1 MGIGNMLSVF
11 DISGS
16 GLSAERM
23 RMNVIANNIAN
34 ANATDTPEGGPYRR
48 EQVEFAAVLNESM
61 KNGGVNGVNG
71 AERLGGVKVKG
82 IVKSQDPFTVQYMPG
97 HPKADAKGFVNMPNV
112 AVATE
117 MVDLIT
123 ASRAYE
129 ANLAVINSS
138 KDMSTKA
145 LSIIGR

>member
-1 MGIGNMLSVF
+1 MGMDNMFSVF

-16 GLSAERM
+16 GLSAERI
-23 RMNVIANNIAN
+23 RMNVIPNNIAN

-48 EQVEFAAVLNESM
+48 EQVEFASLLNNTV
-61 KNGGVNGVNG
+61 KNSEIKG
-71 AERLGGVKVKG
+71 AERLGGVKVQQ
-82 IVKSQDPFTVQYMPG
+82 ITKSTEPFNKVFIPG

-112 AVATE
+112 SVMTE
-117 MVDLIT
+117 MVDLVT

-138 KDMSTKA
+138 KDMNNKA
-145 LSIIGR
+145 LSILGK

>member
-1 MGIGNMLSVF
+1 MGIDNMLSVF

-16 GLSAERM
+16 GLAAERV

-48 EQVEFAAVLNESM
+48 EQVEFSAILNESM
-61 KNGGVNGVNG
+61 KSGGINGV
-71 AERLGGVKVKG
+71 ERLGGVKIKG

-97 HPKADAKGFVNMPNV
+97 HPKADAKGFVNMPNI

-123 ASRAYE
+123 ASRSYE

>member
-1 MGIGNMLSVF
+1 MGMGKILSAF
-11 DISGS
+11 DISCS

-48 EQVEFAAVLNESM
+48 EQVEFSAVLNELQ
-61 KNGGVNGVNG
+61 NGVAKG
-71 AERLGGVKVKG
+71 VSGSERLGGVKVKG
-82 IVKSQDPFTVQYMPG
+82 IVKSQDPFSVQYMPG

-112 AVATE
+112 QVATE

-123 ASRAYE
+123 ASRSYE
-129 ANLAVINSS
+129 ANLAVINST
-138 KDMSTKA
+138 KDMNSKA
-145 LSIIGR
+145 LSLIGR

>member
-1 MGIGNMLSVF
+1 MGMDSMFSAF

-16 GLSAERM
+16 GLSAERI

-34 ANATDTPEGGPYRR
+34 ANATDSPEGGPYRK
-48 EQVEFAAVLNESM
+48 EQVEFQSLLNDTM
-61 KNGGVNGVNG
+61 RYGKIKG

-82 IVKSQDPFTVQYMPG
+82 IVKSEEPFNKIYIPG
-97 HPKADAKGFVNMPNV
+97 HPKADENGFVEMPNV
-112 AVATE
+112 SVMTE
-117 MVDLIT
+117 MVDLVT

-138 KDMSTKA
+138 KDMSNRA
-145 LSIIGR
+145 LSIIGK

>member
-1 MGIGNMLSVF
+1 MKMDNMLSAF

-16 GLSAERM
+16 GLSAERV

-34 ANATDTPEGGPYRR
+34 ANATETQEGGPYRR
-48 EQVEFAAVLNESM
+48 EQVEFSSM
-61 KNGGVNGVNG
+61 LSNAMNNGEIKG
-71 AERLGGVKVKG
+71 AERLGGVKVQR
-82 IVKSQDPFTVQYMPG
+82 ITKSTEPFNKVYIPG
-97 HPKADAKGFVNMPNV
+97 HPKADANGFVNMPNV
-112 AVATE
+112 SVMTE
-117 MVDLIT
+117 MVDMVT

-138 KDMSTKA
+138 KDMSNKA

>member
-1 MGIGNMLSVF
+1 MGMGNMLSVF

-61 KNGGVNGVNG
+61 KNGGVNG

-112 AVATE
+112 TMATE

-138 KDMSTKA
+138 KDMSNRA

>member
-1 MGIGNMLSVF
+1 MGMDNMFSVF

-16 GLSAERM
+16 GLSAERV

-34 ANATDTPEGGPYRR
+34 ANATDTPEGGPYRK
-48 EQVEFAAVLNESM
+48 EQVEFSSLLSKTM
-61 KNGGVNGVNG
+61 KNSGIKG
-71 AERLGGVKVKG
+71 AERLGGVKVQQ
-82 IVKSQDPFTVQYMPG
+82 IVKSTEPFNKVYIPG

-112 AVATE
+112 SVMAE
-117 MVDLIT
+117 MVDLVT

-138 KDMSTKA
+138 KDMNNKA
-145 LSIIGR
+145 LSIIGK

>member
-1 MGIGNMLSVF
+1 MGIDNMFSVF

-16 GLSAERM
+16 GLSAERI

-48 EQVEFAAVLNESM
+48 EQVEFASLLNNTI
-61 KNGGVNGVNG
+61 KNSGIKG
-71 AERLGGVKVKG
+71 AERLGGVKVQQ
-82 IVKSQDPFTVQYMPG
+82 ITKSTEPFNKVFIPG

-112 AVATE
+112 SVMTE
-117 MVDLIT
+117 MVDLVT

-138 KDMSTKA
+138 KDMNNKA
-145 LSIIGR
+145 LSILGK

>member
-48 EQVEFAAVLNESM
+48 EQVEFSAVLNELQ
-61 KNGGVNGVNG
+61 NGGSKGISG
-71 AERLGGVKVKG
+71 SERLGGVKVKG
-82 IVKSQDPFTVQYMPG
+82 IVKSQDPFSVQYMPG

-112 AVATE
+112 QVATE

-123 ASRAYE
+123 ASRSYE
-129 ANLAVINSS
+129 ANLAVINST
-138 KDMSTKA
+138 KDMNAKA
-145 LSIIGR
+145 LSLIGR

>member
-1 MGIGNMLSVF
+1 MGMGKILSAF
-11 DISGS
+11 DISCS

-48 EQVEFAAVLNESM
+48 EQVEFSAVLNELQ
-61 KNGGVNGVNG
+61 NGGFAGISG
-71 AERLGGVKVKG
+71 SERLGGVKVKG
-82 IVKSQDPFTVQYMPG
+82 IVKSQDPFSVQYMPG

-112 AVATE
+112 QVATE

-123 ASRAYE
+123 ASRSYE
-129 ANLAVINSS
+129 ANLAVINST
-138 KDMSTKA
+138 KDMNTKA
-145 LSIIGR
+145 LSLIGR